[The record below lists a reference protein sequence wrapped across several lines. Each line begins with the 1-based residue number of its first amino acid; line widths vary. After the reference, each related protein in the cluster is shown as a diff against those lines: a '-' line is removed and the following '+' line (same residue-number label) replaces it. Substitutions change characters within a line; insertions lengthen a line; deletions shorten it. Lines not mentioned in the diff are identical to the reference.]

1 MIEVQKRAKQGE
13 SMRVFVFALCAVFGS
28 GCMSVCMADSSP
40 KSSLDSSVD
49 SALESSTDSSV
60 SSSAKSSKKSK
71 SKKDFSPT
79 SNFALGIF
87 GNFGSMMGGGV
98 EAGFCIYCGEVW
110 QVRNAISLE
119 AKGIKLHSDSYDS
132 LALITHEKVIFG
144 ATLGSSLASRIGLP
158 FFRPY
163 LHISASFGLL
173 DSAHTDFSR
182 SPYYYEVQ
190 GGMGHEFISLRGHS
204 AYFEVGGGVANL
216 SAKVP
221 QMLEKTALGGIFKV
235 LVGMRF
241 YF

>member
-1 MIEVQKRAKQGE
+1 
-13 SMRVFVFALCAVFGS
+13 MRVFVFALCVVFG
-28 GCMSVCMADSSP
+28 SVCMADSSIKSSP

-49 SALESSTDSSV
+49 SGLESNTDSSV
-60 SSSAKSSKKSK
+60 SSGAKSSKK

-87 GNFGSMMGGGV
+87 GNFGSMMGGGI

-119 AKGIKLHSDSYDS
+119 AKGIKLHSNSYDS
-132 LALITHEKVIFG
+132 LALIAHEKVIFS
-144 ATLGSSLASRIGLP
+144 ATLGSSLASRIGLS

-163 LHISASFGLL
+163 LHISAGFGLL
-173 DSAHTDFSR
+173 DSAHTDFFH
-182 SPYYYEVQ
+182 SPYYYEAQ
-190 GGMGHEFISLRGHS
+190 GGIGHEFISLRGHS
-204 AYFEVGGGVANL
+204 AYFEVGGGVADL
-216 SAKVP
+216 STRVP
-221 QMLEKTALGGIFKV
+221 QSLEKTALGGIFKV

>member
-1 MIEVQKRAKQGE
+1 
-13 SMRVFVFALCAVFGS
+13 MRVFVFALCVVFG
-28 GCMSVCMADSSP
+28 SVCMADSSIKSSP

-60 SSSAKSSKKSK
+60 SSGAKSSKK

-87 GNFGSMMGGGV
+87 GNFGSMMGGGI

-119 AKGIKLHSDSYDS
+119 AKGIKLHSNSYDS
-132 LALITHEKVIFG
+132 LALIAHEKVIFS
-144 ATLGSSLASRIGLP
+144 ATLGSSLASRIGLS

-163 LHISASFGLL
+163 LHISAGFGLL
-173 DSAHTDFSR
+173 DSAHTDFLR
-182 SPYYYEVQ
+182 SPYYYEAQ
-190 GGMGHEFISLRGHS
+190 GGIGHEFISLKGHS

-221 QMLEKTALGGIFKV
+221 QSLEKTALGGIFKV
-235 LVGMRF
+235 LVGVRF

>member
-1 MIEVQKRAKQGE
+1 
-13 SMRVFVFALCAVFGS
+13 MRVFVFALCVVFG
-28 GCMSVCMADSSP
+28 SVCMADSSIKSSP

-49 SALESSTDSSV
+49 SALESSTDSSE
-60 SSSAKSSKKSK
+60 SSSAKTSKK

-87 GNFGSMMGGGV
+87 GNFGTMMGGGV

-119 AKGIKLHSDSYDS
+119 AKGIKLHSNSYDS
-132 LALITHEKVIFG
+132 LALIAHEKVIFS
-144 ATLGSSLASRIGLP
+144 ATLGSSLASRIGLS

-163 LHISASFGLL
+163 LHISAGFGLL
-173 DSAHTDFSR
+173 DSAHTDFFH

-190 GGMGHEFISLRGHS
+190 GGIGHEFISLRGHS
-204 AYFEVGGGVANL
+204 AYFEVGGGVADL
-216 SAKVP
+216 STRVP
-221 QMLEKTALGGIFKV
+221 QRFEKTALGGIFKV

>member
-1 MIEVQKRAKQGE
+1 
-13 SMRVFVFALCAVFGS
+13 MRVFVFVLCVVLGS
-28 GCMSVCMADSSP
+28 ACVSVCVADSSEKPSP

-49 SALESSTDSSV
+49 FAQESELESSQ
-60 SSSAKSSKKSK
+60 SSSAKSSKKSRQK
-71 SKKDFSPT
+71 SNQKSSKDFSPT
-79 SNFALGIF
+79 SNFAFGLF
-87 GNFGSMMGGGV
+87 GNFGSMMGGGI

-110 QVRNAISLE
+110 QVRNVISLE
-119 AKGIKLHSDSYDS
+119 AKGIKLHSNSYDT
-132 LALITHEKVIFG
+132 LALIAHEKVIFG
-144 ATLGSSLASRIGLP
+144 ATLGSSLASRIGLS

-163 LHISASFGLL
+163 LHISAGFGLL
-173 DSAHTDFSR
+173 DSAHTDFSH

-190 GGMGHEFISLRGHS
+190 GGMGHEFISLKGHS

-216 SAKVP
+216 SARVP

>member
-1 MIEVQKRAKQGE
+1 
-13 SMRVFVFALCAVFGS
+13 MRVFVFAFCVVFGS
-28 GCMSVCMADSSP
+28 VCMSVCMEDSSVKSST

-49 SALESSTDSSV
+49 SALESSAESSTDSSL
-60 SSSAKSSKKSK
+60 SSGAKSSKKSK

-132 LALITHEKVIFG
+132 LALIAHEKVIFS

-163 LHISASFGLL
+163 LHISAGFGLL

-190 GGMGHEFISLRGHS
+190 GGMGHEFISLKGHS

-216 SAKVP
+216 SARVP

>member
-1 MIEVQKRAKQGE
+1 MRAF
-13 SMRVFVFALCAVFGS
+13 VFVLCATFG
-28 GCMSVCMADSSP
+28 GVCVADSSP
-40 KSSLDSSVD
+40 KSTSKSSLDFSLDST
-49 SALESSTDSSV
+49 LESSEPKE
-60 SSSAKSSKKSK
+60 AKSSQKSSPK

-110 QVRNAISLE
+110 QVRNIISLE

-132 LALITHEKVIFG
+132 LALIAHEKVIFG
-144 ATLGSSLASRIGLP
+144 AILGSSLASRIGLS

-163 LHISASFGLL
+163 LHISAGFGLL
-173 DSAHTDFSR
+173 DSAYTDFFH
-182 SPYYYEVQ
+182 SPYYYEAQ
-190 GGMGHEFISLRGHS
+190 GGIGHEFISPKGHS
-204 AYFEVGGGVANL
+204 TFFEVGGGVANL
-216 SAKVP
+216 SARVP